1 MKSRTIEVEKSFKK
15 FSLAP
20 FLLGETKN
28 LTGNL
33 QFPVIISSQ
42 LSKIWVLNWYNIKGF
57 YTYES
62 LAVMWEMQS
71 SIFPCGLELKV
82 QIMKFL
88 VGLLA
93 KTFLSS
99 SSSTQLTKMSEWQFL
114 GDLER

>member
-42 LSKIWVLNWYNIKGF
+42 LSKI
-57 YTYES
+57 
-62 LAVMWEMQS
+62 
-71 SIFPCGLELKV
+71 
-82 QIMKFL
+82 
-88 VGLLA
+88 
-93 KTFLSS
+93 
-99 SSSTQLTKMSEWQFL
+99 
-114 GDLER
+114 